1 MSMIPDGYKECH
13 TCNEIKPIIEFYN
26 SAYKNPLRNC
36 KVCYKKYH
44 TDKIAQQMENKGGSD
59 AYYADPDRYT
69 STIQKVQTFM
79 VMELCGWTYTDGVW
93 WKKGIKT
100 VDKVWEC
107 FEERPK
113 VIRKKQSNAGR
124 KIKKGV
130 WNCKDDII
138 KRIEAGERYSDVADI
153 YECSHTTLRTI
164 ISEYRNE
171 KRAN

>member
-1 MSMIPDGYKECH
+1 MIPDGYKECH

-44 TDKIAQQMENKGGSD
+44 RDKVAQQMEDKGGSD
-59 AYYADPDRYT
+59 AYYSEPDKYT

-107 FEERPK
+107 FKETPK

-130 WNCKDDII
+130 WNSVDKIVKLVEEGYTYDDI
-138 KRIEAGERYSDVADI
+138 SDIFD
-153 YECSHTTLRTI
+153 CSHTLIRTVVTK
-164 ISEYRNE
+164 YRNE
-171 KRAN
+171 KRAS